1 MASCFESEDPIRTA
15 SYVIKFQR
23 MRAAAILGPGN
34 VAKSMLAFQRAT
46 NVQWTSLVEQADV
59 VVIFGGDGT
68 VHRNLST
75 LVDLDVPLLIVP
87 CGSGNDFARALN
99 IRNVRDAVKAW
110 HKFVAGESKAR
121 AIDLGVIAGCAT
133 LTAPDRPVLV
143 GNAGPAPNR
152 EQTPRYFCCVAG
164 VGIDTEIA
172 RRANALPRWLR
183 SHGGYAISAPGE
195 FLRFAPFPMK
205 ISTNGTAAAPRP
217 TILASVANA
226 PAYGGGMKIAPQAR
240 LDDGKLDLCIV
251 RAMDTFK
258 LFCLFPTVY
267 FGRHLGFREVEYA
280 QTQSAK
286 IETELPFDVYADGEY
301 VCQTPAEFSVAQNA
315 LEVMVPD

>member
-1 MASCFESEDPIRTA
+1 
-15 SYVIKFQR
+15 

-46 NVQWTSLVEQADV
+46 NVQWTSLIEQADV

-68 VHRNLST
+68 IHRHLST
-75 LVDLDVPLLIVP
+75 LVEQDVPVLIVP

-99 IRNVRDAVKAW
+99 IRNVRDSVKAW
-110 HKFVAGESKAR
+110 RKFTAGESKVR
-121 AIDLGVIAGCAT
+121 AIDLGIIAGA
-133 LTAPDRPVLV
+133 AA
-143 GNAGPAPNR
+143 AGVPAPEGSVEIRRTEPAPSR
-152 EQTPRYFCCVAG
+152 EQSAAPHYFCCVAG
-164 VGIDTEIA
+164 VGIDTAIA

-183 SHGGYAISAPGE
+183 SHGGYAISAPGQ
-195 FLRFAPFPMK
+195 FFRFAPFPMK
-205 ISTNGTAAAPRP
+205 ISRYGAAATFRP

-226 PAYGGGMKIAPQAR
+226 PGYGGGMKIAPQAR

-267 FGRHLGFREVEYA
+267 FGRHLAFREVEYT

-286 IETELPFDVYADGEY
+286 IETEIPFDVYADGEY

-315 LEVMVPD
+315 LEVVVPD

>member
-1 MASCFESEDPIRTA
+1 MILSTSLGDGNHMPTGFRCRQMASCFESEDPIRTA

-87 CGSGNDFARALN
+87 CGSGNDFARA
-99 IRNVRDAVKAW
+99 
-110 HKFVAGESKAR
+110 
-121 AIDLGVIAGCAT
+121 IDLGVIAGCAT
-133 LTAPDRPVLV
+133 VTAPARPVLV
-143 GNAGPAPNR
+143 GNTVPAPNR
-152 EQTPRYFCCVAG
+152 EQTPHYFCCVAG

-226 PAYGGGMKIAPQAR
+226 PAYGGGMRIAPQAR

-251 RAMDTFK
+251 RAMDTLK

>member
-1 MASCFESEDPIRTA
+1 MRNA
-15 SYVIKFQR
+15 SYVIKFLR

-75 LVDLDVPLLIVP
+75 LVELDVPVLIVP

-99 IRNVRDAVKAW
+99 IHNARDAVKAW
-110 HKFVAGESKAR
+110 QKFAAGESKEH
-121 AIDLGVIAGCAT
+121 AIDLGVITGC
-133 LTAPDRPVLV
+133 TAPPPERPVLV
-143 GNAGPAPNR
+143 GNAGPVPNR
-152 EQTPRYFCCVAG
+152 EQSPHYFCCVAG

-205 ISTNGTAAAPRP
+205 ISTNGTAAALRP
-217 TILASVANA
+217 TMLAAVANA
-226 PAYGGGMKIAPQAR
+226 PAYGGGMRIAPQAK

-286 IETELPFDVYADGEY
+286 IETELPSDVYADGEY

-315 LEVMVPD
+315 LAVVVPD